1 MTIDS
6 IEVSPVSIPSLEMV
20 NFAGNFSYESST
32 AKDVEF
38 QMKLSATTSFE
49 GEIDLPDPLG
59 TYDVSGSLDFDT
71 FTETHS
77 LGNIV
82 MDAGSFSMLVPTTKA
97 GPFSMTP
104 RPLGNGKDQIIGVTE
119 IRAKKID
126 MKCTEVPLSN
136 PLGVYLGNSIPFE
149 NPMDPNDVLIEETKM
164 AELNSNNI
172 STPSMTMD
180 KIQVLNI
187 VIPSVTTGPLEIRTD
202 TDMTVKTSKKMFGS
216 GVTRHGDAKDAKIKG
231 SITLSIKEVSM
242 KIKGGLEFK
251 NIKGSVTTD
260 SATSGKFDMNLAIK
274 GITIKGLNICGM
286 NIPEVV
292 MEF

>member
-1 MTIDS
+1 
-6 IEVSPVSIPSLEMV
+6 MV

-97 GPFSMTP
+97 GPFSMAP
-104 RPLGNGKDQIIGVTE
+104 RPIGNGKDQTIGVTE

-216 GVTRHGDAKDAKIKG
+216 GVTRHGDAEDAKIKG

-274 GITIKGLNICGM
+274 GIKIKGLNICGM